1 MPRCLWAALF
11 LSLLV
16 GCDTA
21 SESEPPPETLAED
34 VALSVAN
41 ALALHTNGVLDI
53 AADLALARVQ
63 AISPASAPL
72 TYAADA
78 VTRTYRFDDPATTWR
93 VTADGSRGSR
103 GTDFFADIRRTYTLN
118 FLTADGR
125 PISSFDAPNDRATSL
140 QVAITGGTSDR
151 DLPGSSSRLTAM
163 QGSLTVTDLD
173 AAALTVNGT
182 LALTGLDRI
191 AREDNVFVGTNYTLT
206 LAVENVRGPSA
217 GRDGWA
223 AEATGRLTGTYQATY
238 SREVGGGVTD
248 QQSVERTVEIDLE
261 SGAGLQALRLLFD
274 AQVFRANIETGQLA
288 TLAP

>member
-1 MPRCLWAALF
+1 MCALLL

-21 SESEPPPETLAED
+21 SESEPPPDTLAED

-72 TYAADA
+72 TYTADA
-78 VTRTYRFDDPATTWR
+78 VTRTYRYDAPAVTWR
-93 VTADGSRGSR
+93 VAADGSRGTR
-103 GTDFFADIRRTYTLN
+103 GTDFFADIRRTYTLS

-125 PISSFDAPNDRATSL
+125 PVSSFDAPNDRATTL

-151 DLPGSSSRLTAM
+151 DLPGSSSRLTTM

-173 AAALTVNGT
+173 AATLTVNGT
-182 LALTGLDRI
+182 LTLTGLDRI
-191 AREDNVFVGTNYTLT
+191 AREDNVFAGTNYTLALT
-206 LAVENVRGPSA
+206 VDNVRGPND

-223 AEATGRLTGTYQATY
+223 AQVTGRLTGTYQATY
-238 SREVGGGVTD
+238 SREVSGVATA

-261 SGAGLQALRLLFD
+261 SGAGRQALRLLLD
-274 AQVFRANIETGQLA
+274 TQVFRANVETGQLT
-288 TLAP
+288 TLSP